1 LLAVA
6 QEPDSRAALLLLA
19 EILRAPGLA
28 DRLSEVLRPGVS
40 ESEQPDTSRRGHP
53 PPEAPN

>member
-1 LLAVA
+1 VA
-6 QEPDSRAALLLLA
+6 EEPDSRRALLLLA

-28 DRLSEVLRPGVS
+28 DRLSEVLRPGAH
-40 ESEQPDTSRRGHP
+40 ENEQPGTRRRGHP